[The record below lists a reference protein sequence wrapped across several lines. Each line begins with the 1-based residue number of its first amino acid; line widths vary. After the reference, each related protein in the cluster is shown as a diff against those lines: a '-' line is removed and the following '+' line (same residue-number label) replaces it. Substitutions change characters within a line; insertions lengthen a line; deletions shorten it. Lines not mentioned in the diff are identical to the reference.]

1 MYCDA
6 AVRTTGLAVDAPPSI
21 APINGRAATP
31 SASATADPS
40 IREILNEEP
49 MMRLA
54 RVGSSRAKASA
65 ARLVVAAPMTEQKK
79 AT

>member
-1 MYCDA
+1 M
-6 AVRTTGLAVDAPPSI
+6 VSEL
-21 APINGRAATP
+21 
-31 SASATADPS
+31 
-40 IREILNEEP
+40 P

-54 RVGSSRAKASA
+54 WLDSPLAKASA